1 MDTNKDDA
9 TERNVDFPDATQFDA
24 AVTELNCL
32 VSQIRPHATRE
43 YELCN
48 NEVFNPRNSVNN
60 ISYDWMKAV
69 RDLGLFSTHAELVN
83 EAFVPDKEMSDLL
96 RRGRE
101 IVDRL
106 YPSPGIT
113 PAEIPSLPAQK
124 GAAQ

>member
-1 MDTNKDDA
+1 MDTNESDA
-9 TERNVDFPDATQFDA
+9 TERDVDFPNSAQFDA

-32 VSQIRPHATRE
+32 VSQIRPRVTRE
-43 YELCN
+43 HGSCEL
-48 NEVFNPRNSVNN
+48 
-60 ISYDWMKAV
+60 SYHWMKAV
-69 RDLGLFSTHAELVN
+69 RELGLFSTHAELVDG
-83 EAFVPDKEMSDLL
+83 AYVPDEEMADLL

-113 PAEIPSLPAQK
+113 PAEIPSLPAQE